1 MPISWEASAI
11 VVNIS
16 GMFYSASAISSK
28 CEKKWMKLIALPCR
42 SSFQMPFVLGCI

>member
-1 MPISWEASAI
+1 MPISRGASAI

-28 CEKKWMKLIALPCR
+28 CEKKWMKLI
-42 SSFQMPFVLGCI
+42 